1 MNHEKDQAIGPLERL
16 RKLAGESQSGMDI
29 PDIIEAVLG
38 IGTDD
43 DLEALVRI
51 ALESSPDTMSLEEI
65 ANGILGI
72 QSWRY
77 ANT

>member
-1 MNHEKDQAIGPLERL
+1 MSHEKDQALERL
-16 RKLAGESQSGMDI
+16 RELAGESRSRMDI

-38 IGTDD
+38 PGTDD

-51 ALESSPDTMSLEEI
+51 ALESSSDAMSLEEI